1 MDSWPCLAKYSQKSK
16 TKLSNFETWIL
27 KCIVHFGREDLDKA
41 YAWIM
46 TFLKD
51 ILEEDENAPPINI
64 SISKLNVSHHYGQKE
79 TMSLCPVSPPLHWAS
94 TPANEAKVLWK
105 QCGPLTEKDA
115 LCSAADFQSEWISGA
130 EVAYL
135 ITACCLGWKW
145 TMSLGISLPC
155 LYIHPEIA
163 NRTVLIQHKG
173 KWVRLFIYFHTINP
187 LWHALVS

>member
-1 MDSWPCLAKYSQKSK
+1 MA
-16 TKLSNFETWIL
+16 NIL
-27 KCIVHFGREDLDKA
+27 P
-41 YAWIM
+41 
-46 TFLKD
+46 
-51 ILEEDENAPPINI
+51 APPINI
-64 SISKLNVSHHYGQKE
+64 SICKMNVSHHYGQKE
-79 TMSLCPVSPPLHWAS
+79 TMSLCPVSPPPHWAS

-187 LWHALVS
+187 LWHALVLGICFSQYLFLVADTLQYNVPQVSFWEAIYQNYCDLNFIFIHQS

>member
-1 MDSWPCLAKYSQKSK
+1 
-16 TKLSNFETWIL
+16 
-27 KCIVHFGREDLDKA
+27 
-41 YAWIM
+41 
-46 TFLKD
+46 
-51 ILEEDENAPPINI
+51 
-64 SISKLNVSHHYGQKE
+64 
-79 TMSLCPVSPPLHWAS
+79 MSLCPVSPPPHWAS

-115 LCSAADFQSEWISGA
+115 LCSAAEFQSEWISGA

-163 NRTVLIQHKG
+163 NITVLIQHKG
-173 KWVRLFIYFHTINP
+173 KWVRLFIYFHTITPP
-187 LWHALVS
+187 LTCPCVLGICFYQYLFLVADTLNITSHRSHSERLHIKTIVTWILFLYQSWWCEVKKPLNFFFTKVSKIYHGDTGNTGVLFKN